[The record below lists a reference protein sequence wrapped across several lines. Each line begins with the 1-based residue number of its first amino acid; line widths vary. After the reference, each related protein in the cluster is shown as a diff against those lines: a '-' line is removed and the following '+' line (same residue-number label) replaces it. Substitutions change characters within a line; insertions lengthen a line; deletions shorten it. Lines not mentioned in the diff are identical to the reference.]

1 MKDFRHLHQSFQS
14 DYASD
19 PEFDEL
25 QLLSPVFILL
35 SLGFDLLPI
44 KDPPIHHKNLFLA
57 SLILL
62 LISHCSRSLF
72 IFLGHR
78 RHLLTLLSFVEA
90 EVWHQIHIAVNN
102 TLRLREFIR
111 ECRTRKVGSSLE
123 SSLSIFLAN
132 VLRPLLLNLI
142 YRESITA

>member
-14 DYASD
+14 NYASD

-25 QLLSPVFILL
+25 QLQRPVFILL

-44 KDPPIHHKNLFLA
+44 KDPAIHHKNLFLA

-72 IFLGHR
+72 IFLGHC

-90 EVWHQIHIAVNN
+90 EVWHQIHIPVYN
-102 TLRLREFIR
+102 TLRLWEFIR
-111 ECRTRKVGSSLE
+111 ERRTRRVGSSLE
-123 SSLSIFLAN
+123 CSLTIFLAN
-132 VLRPLLLNLI
+132 ILSSLLLNLI
-142 YRESITA
+142 YRESIIA